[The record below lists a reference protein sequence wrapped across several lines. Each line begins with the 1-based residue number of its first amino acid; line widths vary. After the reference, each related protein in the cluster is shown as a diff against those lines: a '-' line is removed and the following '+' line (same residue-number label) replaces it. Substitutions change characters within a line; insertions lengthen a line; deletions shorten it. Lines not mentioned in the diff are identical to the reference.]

1 MLHDASTAE
10 CLVYTYREGLLAAV
24 GHDLCLRVER
34 FAVEVTGDA
43 EAPSILGRF
52 DAASLRATGNVSPS
66 DARKIEA
73 NAADDVL
80 AARRFPTVEFR
91 STRVVRDGLH
101 ARVEGTLALHGATRP
116 IAFDAVADERDWR
129 AEVRLDQ
136 RDFGI
141 KPFTAM
147 LGTLRVRPDVLV
159 RIRVP
164 RA

>member
-34 FAVEVTGDA
+34 FAVEVTGDPQ
-43 EAPSILGRF
+43 APAILARF
-52 DAASLRATGNVSPS
+52 DAASLRATGSVPPS
-66 DARKIEA
+66 DARKIEKS
-73 NAADDVL
+73 AADDVL
-80 AARRFPTVEFR
+80 AARRFPTIEFK
-91 STRVVRDGLH
+91 SARVVRDGER
-101 ARVEGTLALHGATRP
+101 ARIEGQLTLHGVTRP
-116 IAFDAVADERDWR
+116 LVADAVADASDWR

-147 LGTLRVRPDVLV
+147 LGTLKVKPNVTVRVTLPK
-159 RIRVP
+159 
-164 RA
+164 